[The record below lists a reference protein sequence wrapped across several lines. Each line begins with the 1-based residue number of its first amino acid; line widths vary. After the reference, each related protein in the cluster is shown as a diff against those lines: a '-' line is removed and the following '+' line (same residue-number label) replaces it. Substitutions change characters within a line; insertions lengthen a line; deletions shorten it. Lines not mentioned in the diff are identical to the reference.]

1 MIRFDRPAFRSSFL
15 VGVLALLSIVLA
27 LPGSAASGRDGRA
40 DDGVPAEPTGL
51 RVGVQPG
58 ALEVGVSWDDVPG
71 ATSYSLSWRRPGGG
85 FQPRDAVIATDT
97 EATLAVP
104 DHGLWRLRLQAC
116 NDAGC
121 GPGRAREVA
130 LVQEPIVTGASDPAT
145 GSTLTLTG
153 ACADVTVTVLAS
165 EAEYTSMF
173 LHFDMSDMSDMSM
186 ATDLMITNRQVG
198 STMVLRGLSA
208 GELVLGIRV
217 QETGDVFRTGPAS
230 RNPDGLIH
238 ARISGSTVSFEDYS
252 GGGDEDFND
261 AVLLVTRASCGGSPP
276 PPPPGNTQPDNSG
289 NTPPDSN
296 DGDPPPDSNDG
307 DPPPD
312 SNDGDPPPDSNDGDP
327 PPDSDDGDPP
337 PDSDDGDPPPDSNDG
352 DPPPDSNDGDP
363 PPDSNDGDPPPD
375 SDDGDP
381 PPDSDDGDP
390 PPDSDDGDPPPD
402 SNEGTPPQ
410 EDEGERADTDS
421 CGSSVLPVPPPGG
434 WSYGVSDTSDLAALI
449 AAQRF
454 PVASVWVFDVPT
466 QEFLGHVV
474 GAPEFVNTL
483 DDSSLSPGRVVI
495 MQRSDAPGGV
505 PDEAAPVAADE
516 PKRDAPTVLPVPP
529 PGGWTY
535 GLACTSD
542 LAALIAAQRFP
553 VVSVWVFD
561 AAAQNFLGHGVG
573 QPEFLNTLD
582 ASSLTPGS
590 VVIMRRTGVV
600 PIAPPHQF
608 YGSAAAG
615 SGAAID
621 GELVP
626 DGTVITARNEDGKA
640 VGRTAVTAGDWVIY
654 VYRADA
660 ASVTFSITG
669 SVRSRP
675 YDVVIAARTEVALD
689 LAALDAGGGDG
700 DAAAGDDGDAA
711 ARGPELLPN
720 TGSGGIAGSGGLAGG
735 RGLLALAV
743 ALAVSVALA
752 GMAVVRRT
760 RA

>member
-1 MIRFDRPAFRSSFL
+1 MIRFDRPAFRSSFLAGVL

-27 LPGSAASGRDGRA
+27 LPGSAAAGRDGRA

-51 RVGVQPG
+51 GVGVQPG

-85 FQPRDAVIATDT
+85 FQPGDAVIATDT

-153 ACADVTVTVLAS
+153 VCADVTVTVLAS
-165 EAEYTSMF
+165 EAAYTSMF
-173 LHFDMSDMSDMSM
+173 LHFDMSDMSM

-238 ARISGSTVSFEDYS
+238 AQISGPTVSFEDDS

-261 AVLLVTRASCGGSPP
+261 AVLLVTQASCGGSPP
-276 PPPPGNTQPDNSG
+276 PPPPLPGNTQPDNSG
-289 NTPPDSN
+289 NTPPDSNDGDPPPDFNDGDPPPDFNDGDPPPDFNDGDPPPDFNDGDPPPDSN

-327 PPDSDDGDPP
+327 PPDS
-337 PDSDDGDPPPDSNDG
+337 NDG

-363 PPDSNDGDPPPD
+363 PLDSNDGDPPPD
-375 SDDGDP
+375 S
-381 PPDSDDGDP
+381 
-390 PPDSDDGDPPPD
+390 
-402 SNEGTPPQ
+402 
-410 EDEGERADTDS
+410 
-421 CGSSVLPVPPPGG
+421 
-434 WSYGVSDTSDLAALI
+434 
-449 AAQRF
+449 
-454 PVASVWVFDVPT
+454 
-466 QEFLGHVV
+466 
-474 GAPEFVNTL
+474 
-483 DDSSLSPGRVVI
+483 
-495 MQRSDAPGGV
+495 
-505 PDEAAPVAADE
+505 
-516 PKRDAPTVLPVPP
+516 
-529 PGGWTY
+529 
-535 GLACTSD
+535 
-542 LAALIAAQRFP
+542 
-553 VVSVWVFD
+553 
-561 AAAQNFLGHGVG
+561 
-573 QPEFLNTLD
+573 
-582 ASSLTPGS
+582 
-590 VVIMRRTGVV
+590 
-600 PIAPPHQF
+600 
-608 YGSAAAG
+608 
-615 SGAAID
+615 
-621 GELVP
+621 
-626 DGTVITARNEDGKA
+626 
-640 VGRTAVTAGDWVIY
+640 
-654 VYRADA
+654 
-660 ASVTFSITG
+660 
-669 SVRSRP
+669 
-675 YDVVIAARTEVALD
+675 
-689 LAALDAGGGDG
+689 
-700 DAAAGDDGDAA
+700 DDGDAA

>member
-1 MIRFDRPAFRSSFL
+1 MIRFDRPAFRSSFLAGVL

-27 LPGSAASGRDGRA
+27 LPGSAAAGRDGRA

-51 RVGVQPG
+51 GVGVQPG

-85 FQPRDAVIATDT
+85 FQPGDAVIATDT

-104 DHGLWRLRLQAC
+104 DHGLWWLRLQAC

-153 ACADVTVTVLAS
+153 ACTDVTVTVLAS
-165 EAEYTSMF
+165 EAAYTSMF
-173 LHFDMSDMSDMSM
+173 LHFDMSDMSM

-261 AVLLVTRASCGGSPP
+261 AVLLVTRASCGGSAPPPPPPPAGPPSTPTPPSTSPPPPPPAGPPSTPTPPSTSPP

-289 NTPPDSN
+289 NTPPDS
-296 DGDPPPDSNDG
+296 
-307 DPPPD
+307 
-312 SNDGDPPPDSNDGDP
+312 
-327 PPDSDDGDPP
+327 
-337 PDSDDGDPPPDSNDG
+337 DDGDPPPDSN
-352 DPPPDSNDGDP
+352 
-363 PPDSNDGDPPPD
+363 
-375 SDDGDP
+375 
-381 PPDSDDGDP
+381 
-390 PPDSDDGDPPPD
+390 DGDPPPD

-640 VGRTAVTAGDWVIY
+640 VGRTAVAAGDWVIY

>member
-1 MIRFDRPAFRSSFL
+1 MIRFDRPAFRSWFL

-27 LPGSAASGRDGRA
+27 LPGSAAAGRDGRA

-51 RVGVQPG
+51 GIGVQPG

-71 ATSYSLSWRRPGGG
+71 AMSDSLSWRRPGGG
-85 FQPRDAVIATDT
+85 FQPGDAVIATDT

-153 ACADVTVTVLAS
+153 ACTEITVEVLPS
-165 EAEYTSMF
+165 EALFTSTFMR
-173 LHFDMSDMSDMSM
+173 FDGGTGTS
-186 ATDLMITNRQVG
+186 LNITNHNVG
-198 STMVLRGLSA
+198 STAVLSGLSA
-208 GELVLGIRV
+208 GELVLGIKV
-217 QETGDVFRTGPAS
+217 HETDDTFKTGPGS
-230 RNPDGLIH
+230 GNPDGLIH

-261 AVLLVTRASCGGSPP
+261 AVLLVTPANCVGSPP
-276 PPPPGNTQPDNSG
+276 PPPPPLPPPVDTQPDNSG
-289 NTPPDSN
+289 T
-296 DGDPPPDSNDG
+296 
-307 DPPPD
+307 
-312 SNDGDPPPDSNDGDP
+312 P
-327 PPDSDDGDPP
+327 PPDSD
-337 PDSDDGDPPPDSNDG
+337 
-352 DPPPDSNDGDP
+352 
-363 PPDSNDGDPPPD
+363 DGDPPPD

-402 SNEGTPPQ
+402 SDDGDPPPDSDDGDPPPDSDDGDPSPDSNDGDPPPDSNDGTPPQ
-410 EDEGERADTDS
+410 EDEGERAGTDS

-466 QEFLGHVV
+466 QEFLGHAV

-561 AAAQNFLGHGVG
+561 ADAQNFLGHGVG

-590 VVIMRRTGVV
+590 VVIVRRTGVV

-608 YGSAAAG
+608 SGSAAAG

-640 VGRTAVTAGDWVIY
+640 VGRTAVAAGDWVIY

-660 ASVTFSITG
+660 ASVTFSIPG

-689 LAALDAGGGDG
+689 LAALDAGGG
-700 DAAAGDDGDAA
+700 DGDAA

>member
-1 MIRFDRPAFRSSFL
+1 MIRFDRPAFRSSFLAGVL

-27 LPGSAASGRDGRA
+27 LPGSAAAGRDGRA

-51 RVGVQPG
+51 GVGVQPG

-85 FQPRDAVIATDT
+85 FQPGDAVIATDT

-104 DHGLWRLRLQAC
+104 DHGLWWLRLQAC

-153 ACADVTVTVLAS
+153 ACTDVTVTVLAS
-165 EAEYTSMF
+165 EAAYTSMF
-173 LHFDMSDMSDMSM
+173 LHFDMSDMSM

-261 AVLLVTRASCGGSPP
+261 AVLLVTRASCGGSAPPPPPPPAGPPSTPTPPSTSPPPPPPAGPPSTPTPPSTSPPPPPPAGPPSTPTPPSTSPP

-289 NTPPDSN
+289 NTPPDS
-296 DGDPPPDSNDG
+296 
-307 DPPPD
+307 
-312 SNDGDPPPDSNDGDP
+312 
-327 PPDSDDGDPP
+327 
-337 PDSDDGDPPPDSNDG
+337 DDGDPPPDSN
-352 DPPPDSNDGDP
+352 
-363 PPDSNDGDPPPD
+363 
-375 SDDGDP
+375 
-381 PPDSDDGDP
+381 
-390 PPDSDDGDPPPD
+390 DGDPPPD

-640 VGRTAVTAGDWVIY
+640 VGRTALAAGDWVIY

-752 GMAVVRRT
+752 GMAVGRRT

>member
-1 MIRFDRPAFRSSFL
+1 MIRFDRPAFRSSFLAGVL

-27 LPGSAASGRDGRA
+27 LPGSAAAGRDGRA

-51 RVGVQPG
+51 GVGVQPG

-85 FQPRDAVIATDT
+85 FQPGDAVIATDT

-153 ACADVTVTVLAS
+153 ACTDVTVTVLAS
-165 EAEYTSMF
+165 EAAYTSMF
-173 LHFDMSDMSDMSM
+173 LHFDMSDMSM

-238 ARISGSTVSFEDYS
+238 AQISGSTVSFEDYS

-276 PPPPGNTQPDNSG
+276 PPPPGNT
-289 NTPPDSN
+289 PPDSN
-296 DGDPPPDSNDG
+296 AGDPPPDSNAG

-312 SNDGDPPPDSNDGDP
+312 SNAGDPPPDSNA
-327 PPDSDDGDPP
+327 
-337 PDSDDGDPPPDSNDG
+337 GDPPPDSNAG
-352 DPPPDSNDGDP
+352 DPPPDSNAGDP
-363 PPDSNDGDPPPD
+363 PPDSNAGDPPPD
-375 SDDGDP
+375 SNA
-381 PPDSDDGDP
+381 
-390 PPDSDDGDPPPD
+390 GDPPPD

-615 SGAAID
+615 SGTAID

-640 VGRTAVTAGDWVIY
+640 VGRTAVAAGDWVIY

-700 DAAAGDDGDAA
+700 DAAA
-711 ARGPELLPN
+711 RGPELLPN

>member
-1 MIRFDRPAFRSSFL
+1 MIRFDRPAFRSSFLAGVL

-27 LPGSAASGRDGRA
+27 LPGSAAAGRDGRA

-51 RVGVQPG
+51 GVGVQPG

-85 FQPRDAVIATDT
+85 FQPGDAVIATDT

-104 DHGLWRLRLQAC
+104 DHGLWWLRLQAC

-153 ACADVTVTVLAS
+153 ACTDVTVTVLAS
-165 EAEYTSMF
+165 EAAYTSMF
-173 LHFDMSDMSDMSM
+173 LHFDMSDMSM
-186 ATDLMITNRQVG
+186 ATDLTITNRQVG

-261 AVLLVTRASCGGSPP
+261 AVLLVTRASCGGSQPPPPPAGPPSTPTPPSTSPPPPPPAGPPSTPTPPSTSPP

-289 NTPPDSN
+289 NT
-296 DGDPPPDSNDG
+296 
-307 DPPPD
+307 
-312 SNDGDPPPDSNDGDP
+312 
-327 PPDSDDGDPP
+327 P

-352 DPPPDSNDGDP
+352 DPPPDSNDGD
-363 PPDSNDGDPPPD
+363 S
-375 SDDGDP
+375 
-381 PPDSDDGDP
+381 
-390 PPDSDDGDPPPD
+390 PPD

-474 GAPEFVNTL
+474 GAPEFVNSL
-483 DDSSLSPGRVVI
+483 DDS
-495 MQRSDAPGGV
+495 
-505 PDEAAPVAADE
+505 
-516 PKRDAPTVLPVPP
+516 
-529 PGGWTY
+529 
-535 GLACTSD
+535 LA
-542 LAALIAAQRFP
+542 Q
-553 VVSVWVFD
+553 
-561 AAAQNFLGHGVG
+561 
-573 QPEFLNTLD
+573 
-582 ASSLTPGS
+582 
-590 VVIMRRTGVV
+590 
-600 PIAPPHQF
+600 
-608 YGSAAAG
+608 
-615 SGAAID
+615 
-621 GELVP
+621 
-626 DGTVITARNEDGKA
+626 
-640 VGRTAVTAGDWVIY
+640 
-654 VYRADA
+654 
-660 ASVTFSITG
+660 
-669 SVRSRP
+669 SRP
-675 YDVVIAARTEVALD
+675 RRHHAAER
-689 LAALDAGGGDG
+689 
-700 DAAAGDDGDAA
+700 
-711 ARGPELLPN
+711 R
-720 TGSGGIAGSGGLAGG
+720 AGG
-735 RGLLALAV
+735 R
-743 ALAVSVALA
+743 A
-752 GMAVVRRT
+752 GRGGAGRCG
-760 RA
+760 

>member
-1 MIRFDRPAFRSSFL
+1 MIRFDRPAFRSSLLAGVL

-27 LPGSAASGRDGRA
+27 LPGSAAAGRDGRA

-51 RVGVQPG
+51 GVGVQPG

-85 FQPRDAVIATDT
+85 FQPGDAVIATDT

-145 GSTLTLTG
+145 GSTLTLTD
-153 ACADVTVTVLAS
+153 ACTDVTVTVLAS
-165 EAEYTSMF
+165 EAAYTSMF
-173 LHFDMSDMSDMSM
+173 LHFDMSDMSM

-198 STMVLRGLSA
+198 AAMVLRGLSA

-276 PPPPGNTQPDNSG
+276 PLPPPPPPPPG

-312 SNDGDPPPDSNDGDP
+312 SNDG
-327 PPDSDDGDPP
+327 
-337 PDSDDGDPPPDSNDG
+337 
-352 DPPPDSNDGDP
+352 
-363 PPDSNDGDPPPD
+363 
-375 SDDGDP
+375 
-381 PPDSDDGDP
+381 
-390 PPDSDDGDPPPD
+390 
-402 SNEGTPPQ
+402 TPPQ
-410 EDEGERADTDS
+410 EDEGERANTDS

-615 SGAAID
+615 SGTAID

-640 VGRTAVTAGDWVIY
+640 VGRTAVAAGDWVIY

-700 DAAAGDDGDAA
+700 DAAA
-711 ARGPELLPN
+711 RGPELLPN

>member
-1 MIRFDRPAFRSSFL
+1 MIRFDRPAFRSSFLAGVL

-27 LPGSAASGRDGRA
+27 LPGSAAAGRDGRA

-51 RVGVQPG
+51 GVGVQPG

-85 FQPRDAVIATDT
+85 FQPGDAVIATDT

-153 ACADVTVTVLAS
+153 ACTDVTVTVLAS
-165 EAEYTSMF
+165 EAAYTSMF
-173 LHFDMSDMSDMSM
+173 LHFDMSDMSM

-238 ARISGSTVSFEDYS
+238 AQISGSTVSFEDYS

-276 PPPPGNTQPDNSG
+276 PPPPGNT
-289 NTPPDSN
+289 PPESPAGHA
-296 DGDPPPDSNDG
+296 GDPPPDSNAG

-312 SNDGDPPPDSNDGDP
+312 SNAGDPPPDSNA
-327 PPDSDDGDPP
+327 
-337 PDSDDGDPPPDSNDG
+337 GDPPPDSNAG
-352 DPPPDSNDGDP
+352 DPPPDSNAGDP
-363 PPDSNDGDPPPD
+363 PPDSNAGDPPPD
-375 SDDGDP
+375 SNA
-381 PPDSDDGDP
+381 
-390 PPDSDDGDPPPD
+390 GDPPPD

-615 SGAAID
+615 SGTAID

-640 VGRTAVTAGDWVIY
+640 VGRTAVAAGDWVIY

-700 DAAAGDDGDAA
+700 DAAA
-711 ARGPELLPN
+711 RGPELLPN

>member
-1 MIRFDRPAFRSSFL
+1 
-15 VGVLALLSIVLA
+15 
-27 LPGSAASGRDGRA
+27 
-40 DDGVPAEPTGL
+40 
-51 RVGVQPG
+51 
-58 ALEVGVSWDDVPG
+58 
-71 ATSYSLSWRRPGGG
+71 
-85 FQPRDAVIATDT
+85 
-97 EATLAVP
+97 
-104 DHGLWRLRLQAC
+104 
-116 NDAGC
+116 
-121 GPGRAREVA
+121 
-130 LVQEPIVTGASDPAT
+130 
-145 GSTLTLTG
+145 
-153 ACADVTVTVLAS
+153 
-165 EAEYTSMF
+165 
-173 LHFDMSDMSDMSM
+173 MS
-186 ATDLMITNRQVG
+186 R
-198 STMVLRGLSA
+198 
-208 GELVLGIRV
+208 
-217 QETGDVFRTGPAS
+217 
-230 RNPDGLIH
+230 
-238 ARISGSTVSFEDYS
+238 
-252 GGGDEDFND
+252 
-261 AVLLVTRASCGGSPP
+261 
-276 PPPPGNTQPDNSG
+276 
-289 NTPPDSN
+289 
-296 DGDPPPDSNDG
+296 
-307 DPPPD
+307 
-312 SNDGDPPPDSNDGDP
+312 
-327 PPDSDDGDPP
+327 
-337 PDSDDGDPPPDSNDG
+337 
-352 DPPPDSNDGDP
+352 
-363 PPDSNDGDPPPD
+363 
-375 SDDGDP
+375 
-381 PPDSDDGDP
+381 
-390 PPDSDDGDPPPD
+390 
-402 SNEGTPPQ
+402 
-410 EDEGERADTDS
+410 
-421 CGSSVLPVPPPGG
+421 
-434 WSYGVSDTSDLAALI
+434 
-449 AAQRF
+449 
-454 PVASVWVFDVPT
+454 
-466 QEFLGHVV
+466 
-474 GAPEFVNTL
+474 
-483 DDSSLSPGRVVI
+483 
-495 MQRSDAPGGV
+495 
-505 PDEAAPVAADE
+505 
-516 PKRDAPTVLPVPP
+516 KRDAPTVLPVPP

-640 VGRTAVTAGDWVIY
+640 VGRTAVAAGDWVIY

-752 GMAVVRRT
+752 GMAVGRRT

>member
-1 MIRFDRPAFRSSFL
+1 MIRFDRPAFRSWFL
-15 VGVLALLSIVLA
+15 AGVLALLSIVLA
-27 LPGSAASGRDGRA
+27 LPGSAAAGRDGRA

-51 RVGVQPG
+51 GVGVQPG

-85 FQPRDAVIATDT
+85 FQPGDAVIATDT

-104 DHGLWRLRLQAC
+104 DHGLWRVRLQAC

-153 ACADVTVTVLAS
+153 ACTDVTVTVLAF
-165 EAEYTSMF
+165 EAAYTSMF
-173 LHFDMSDMSDMSM
+173 LHFDMSDMSM

-238 ARISGSTVSFEDYS
+238 ARISGSTVSFEDAS

-261 AVLLVTRASCGGSPP
+261 AVLLVTWASCGGSPP
-276 PPPPGNTQPDNSG
+276 PPQPPPPPPPLPPLPGKTQSDNSG

-296 DGDPPPDSNDG
+296 DGNPPPDSNDG
-307 DPPPD
+307 NPPPD
-312 SNDGDPPPDSNDGDP
+312 SNDGNPPPDSNDGN
-327 PPDSDDGDPP
+327 
-337 PDSDDGDPPPDSNDG
+337 PPPDSNDG
-352 DPPPDSNDGDP
+352 N
-363 PPDSNDGDPPPD
+363 
-375 SDDGDP
+375 
-381 PPDSDDGDP
+381 
-390 PPDSDDGDPPPD
+390 PPPD

-640 VGRTAVTAGDWVIY
+640 VGRTAVAAGDWVIY

>member
-1 MIRFDRPAFRSSFL
+1 MIRFDRPAFRSSFLAGVL

-27 LPGSAASGRDGRA
+27 LPGSAAAGRDGRA
-40 DDGVPAEPTGL
+40 GDGVPAEPTGL
-51 RVGVQPG
+51 GVGVQPG

-85 FQPRDAVIATDT
+85 FQPGDAVIATDT

-104 DHGLWRLRLQAC
+104 DHGLWRVRLQAC

-153 ACADVTVTVLAS
+153 ACTEITVEVLPSDALF
-165 EAEYTSMF
+165 TNTFM
-173 LHFDMSDMSDMSM
+173 HFDGGTGTS
-186 ATDLMITNRQVG
+186 LNITNHNVG
-198 STMVLRGLSA
+198 STAVLRGLSA

-238 ARISGSTVSFEDYS
+238 ARISGSIVSFEDYS

-261 AVLLVTRASCGGSPP
+261 AVLLVTRASCGGSLPPP
-276 PPPPGNTQPDNSG
+276 PPPPGNTQPDNSGNTPPPPPPPGNTQSDNSG

-312 SNDGDPPPDSNDGDP
+312 SN
-327 PPDSDDGDPP
+327 
-337 PDSDDGDPPPDSNDG
+337 
-352 DPPPDSNDGDP
+352 
-363 PPDSNDGDPPPD
+363 
-375 SDDGDP
+375 
-381 PPDSDDGDP
+381 
-390 PPDSDDGDPPPD
+390 
-402 SNEGTPPQ
+402 EGTIPQ
-410 EDEGERADTDS
+410 EDEGERAGTDS

-466 QEFLGHVV
+466 QEFLDHVV

-640 VGRTAVTAGDWVIY
+640 VGRTAVAAGDWVIY

-669 SVRSRP
+669 SVRSKP

-711 ARGPELLPN
+711 ARGPEVLPN

-735 RGLLALAV
+735 HGLLALAV

-752 GMAVVRRT
+752 GVAVVRRT

>member
-1 MIRFDRPAFRSSFL
+1 MIRFDRPAFRSSFLAGVL

-27 LPGSAASGRDGRA
+27 LPGSAAAGRDGRA

-51 RVGVQPG
+51 GVGVQPG

-85 FQPRDAVIATDT
+85 FQPGDAVIATDT

-104 DHGLWRLRLQAC
+104 DHGLWWLRLQAC

-153 ACADVTVTVLAS
+153 ACTDVTVTVLAS
-165 EAEYTSMF
+165 EAAYTSMF
-173 LHFDMSDMSDMSM
+173 LHFDMSDMSM
-186 ATDLMITNRQVG
+186 ATDLTITNRQVG

-261 AVLLVTRASCGGSPP
+261 AVLLVTRASCGGSQPPPPPAGPPSTPTPPSTSPPPPPPAGPPSTPTPPSTSPP

-289 NTPPDSN
+289 NT
-296 DGDPPPDSNDG
+296 
-307 DPPPD
+307 
-312 SNDGDPPPDSNDGDP
+312 
-327 PPDSDDGDPP
+327 P

-352 DPPPDSNDGDP
+352 DPPPDSNDGD
-363 PPDSNDGDPPPD
+363 S
-375 SDDGDP
+375 
-381 PPDSDDGDP
+381 
-390 PPDSDDGDPPPD
+390 PPD

-474 GAPEFVNTL
+474 GAPEFVNSL

-640 VGRTAVTAGDWVIY
+640 VGRTAVAAGDWVIY

-752 GMAVVRRT
+752 GMAVGRRT

>member
-1 MIRFDRPAFRSSFL
+1 MIRFDTPAFRSWFL

-27 LPGSAASGRDGRA
+27 LPGSAAAGRDGRA

-51 RVGVQPG
+51 GIGVQPG

-71 ATSYSLSWRRPGGG
+71 ATSYSLSWRRPGGA
-85 FQPRDAVIATDT
+85 FQPGDAVIATDT

-104 DHGLWRLRLQAC
+104 DHGLWRVRLQAC

-153 ACADVTVTVLAS
+153 ACTDVTVTVLAF
-165 EAEYTSMF
+165 EAAYTSMF
-173 LHFDMSDMSDMSM
+173 LRFDMSDMSM
-186 ATDLMITNRQVG
+186 AINLMITNRQVG

-238 ARISGSTVSFEDYS
+238 ARISGSIVSFEDYS

-261 AVLLVTRASCGGSPP
+261 AVLLVTRASCGGSLPPP
-276 PPPPGNTQPDNSG
+276 PPPPGNTQSDNSGNTPPPPPPPGNTQSDNSGNTPPPPPPPGNTQSDNSG

-296 DGDPPPDSNDG
+296 DGDPPPDS
-307 DPPPD
+307 
-312 SNDGDPPPDSNDGDP
+312 
-327 PPDSDDGDPP
+327 DD
-337 PDSDDGDPPPDSNDG
+337 
-352 DPPPDSNDGDP
+352 
-363 PPDSNDGDPPPD
+363 
-375 SDDGDP
+375 
-381 PPDSDDGDP
+381 
-390 PPDSDDGDPPPD
+390 
-402 SNEGTPPQ
+402 GTPPQ
-410 EDEGERADTDS
+410 EDEGERAGTDS
-421 CGSSVLPVPPPGG
+421 CWSSVLPVPPPGG

-495 MQRSDAPGGV
+495 MQRSDAPRGV
-505 PDEAAPVAADE
+505 PDEAAPVAAVE

-640 VGRTAVTAGDWVIY
+640 VGRTAVAAGDWVIY

-711 ARGPELLPN
+711 ARGPEVLPN
-720 TGSGGIAGSGGLAGG
+720 TGSGGSAGSGGLAGG
-735 RGLLALAV
+735 HGLLALAV

-752 GMAVVRRT
+752 GVAVVRRT

>member
-1 MIRFDRPAFRSSFL
+1 MIRFDRPAFRSSFLAGVL

-27 LPGSAASGRDGRA
+27 LPGSAAAGRDGRA
-40 DDGVPAEPTGL
+40 DDGAPAEPTGL
-51 RVGVQPG
+51 GVGVQPG

-85 FQPRDAVIATDT
+85 FQPGDAVIATDT

-153 ACADVTVTVLAS
+153 ACTDVTVTVLAS
-165 EAEYTSMF
+165 EAAYTSMF
-173 LHFDMSDMSDMSM
+173 LHFDMSDMSM

-217 QETGDVFRTGPAS
+217 QETGNVFRTGPAS

-238 ARISGSTVSFEDYS
+238 ARISGSTVSFEDDS

-261 AVLLVTRASCGGSPP
+261 AVLLVTQASCGGSPAPAPAPAPAPPPAPAPAPP
-276 PPPPGNTQPDNSG
+276 PPPPGNTQPHNSG
-289 NTPPDSN
+289 NTPLDSD
-296 DGDPPPDSNDG
+296 DGDPPPDSD
-307 DPPPD
+307 
-312 SNDGDPPPDSNDGDP
+312 DGDPPPDSNDGDP

-375 SDDGDP
+375 SN
-381 PPDSDDGDP
+381 
-390 PPDSDDGDPPPD
+390 DGDPPPD
-402 SNEGTPPQ
+402 SNDG
-410 EDEGERADTDS
+410 D
-421 CGSSVLPVPPPGG
+421 PPP
-434 WSYGVSDTSDLAALI
+434 
-449 AAQRF
+449 
-454 PVASVWVFDVPT
+454 
-466 QEFLGHVV
+466 
-474 GAPEFVNTL
+474 
-483 DDSSLSPGRVVI
+483 DSNDGDPL
-495 MQRSDAPGGV
+495 
-505 PDEAAPVAADE
+505 PDSNDG
-516 PKRDAPTVLPVPP
+516 DPP
-529 PGGWTY
+529 PD
-535 GLACTSD
+535 S
-542 LAALIAAQRFP
+542 
-553 VVSVWVFD
+553 
-561 AAAQNFLGHGVG
+561 N
-573 QPEFLNTLD
+573 
-582 ASSLTPGS
+582 
-590 VVIMRRTGVV
+590 
-600 PIAPPHQF
+600 
-608 YGSAAAG
+608 
-615 SGAAID
+615 
-621 GELVP
+621 
-626 DGTVITARNEDGKA
+626 
-640 VGRTAVTAGDWVIY
+640 
-654 VYRADA
+654 
-660 ASVTFSITG
+660 
-669 SVRSRP
+669 
-675 YDVVIAARTEVALD
+675 
-689 LAALDAGGGDG
+689 DG
-700 DAAAGDDGDAA
+700 DPPPDSNDGDPPPDSNDGDPPPDSDDGDAA

>member
-15 VGVLALLSIVLA
+15 AGVLVGVLALLSIMLA
-27 LPGSAASGRDGRA
+27 LPGSAAAGRDGRA

-51 RVGVQPG
+51 GVGVQPG

-85 FQPRDAVIATDT
+85 FQPGDAMIATDT

-153 ACADVTVTVLAS
+153 ACTDVTVTVLAS
-165 EAEYTSMF
+165 EAAYTSTF
-173 LHFDMSDMSDMSM
+173 LHFDMSDMSM

-276 PPPPGNTQPDNSG
+276 PPPPPPGNTQPDNSG
-289 NTPPDSN
+289 NTPPDS
-296 DGDPPPDSNDG
+296 
-307 DPPPD
+307 
-312 SNDGDPPPDSNDGDP
+312 
-327 PPDSDDGDPP
+327 
-337 PDSDDGDPPPDSNDG
+337 DDGDPPPDSNAGDPPPDSDAG
-352 DPPPDSNDGDP
+352 DPPPDSNAGDP
-363 PPDSNDGDPPPD
+363 PPDSNA
-375 SDDGDP
+375 
-381 PPDSDDGDP
+381 
-390 PPDSDDGDPPPD
+390 GDPPPD

-535 GLACTSD
+535 GIACTSD

-640 VGRTAVTAGDWVIY
+640 VGRTAV
-654 VYRADA
+654 A

-675 YDVVIAARTEVALD
+675 YDVV
-689 LAALDAGGGDG
+689 
-700 DAAAGDDGDAA
+700 
-711 ARGPELLPN
+711 
-720 TGSGGIAGSGGLAGG
+720 IAGSGGLAGG

>member
-1 MIRFDRPAFRSSFL
+1 MIRFDRPAFRSSFLAGVL

-27 LPGSAASGRDGRA
+27 LPGSAAAGRDGRA
-40 DDGVPAEPTGL
+40 GDGVPAEPTGL
-51 RVGVQPG
+51 GVGVQPG

-85 FQPRDAVIATDT
+85 FQPGDAVIATDT

-104 DHGLWRLRLQAC
+104 DHGLWRVRLQAC

-153 ACADVTVTVLAS
+153 ACTEITVEVLPSDALF
-165 EAEYTSMF
+165 TNTFM
-173 LHFDMSDMSDMSM
+173 HFDGGTGTS
-186 ATDLMITNRQVG
+186 LNITNHNVG
-198 STMVLRGLSA
+198 STAVLRGLSA

-238 ARISGSTVSFEDYS
+238 ARISGSIVSFEDYS

-261 AVLLVTRASCGGSPP
+261 AVLLVTRASCGGSLPPP
-276 PPPPGNTQPDNSG
+276 PPPPGNTQPDNSGNTPPPPPPPGNTQSDNSG

-312 SNDGDPPPDSNDGDP
+312 SNDGDPPPDSN
-327 PPDSDDGDPP
+327 
-337 PDSDDGDPPPDSNDG
+337 
-352 DPPPDSNDGDP
+352 
-363 PPDSNDGDPPPD
+363 
-375 SDDGDP
+375 
-381 PPDSDDGDP
+381 
-390 PPDSDDGDPPPD
+390 
-402 SNEGTPPQ
+402 EGTIPQ
-410 EDEGERADTDS
+410 EDEGERAGTDS

-466 QEFLGHVV
+466 QEFLDHVV

-640 VGRTAVTAGDWVIY
+640 VGRTAVAAGDWVIY

-669 SVRSRP
+669 SVRSKP

-711 ARGPELLPN
+711 ARGPEVLPN
-720 TGSGGIAGSGGLAGG
+720 TGSG
-735 RGLLALAV
+735 RHRRQ
-743 ALAVSVALA
+743 
-752 GMAVVRRT
+752 RRT
-760 RA
+760 RWRARSPGAGGGPRGQRGAGWRGRRAAHARLSVGGASAGRLNRRRADRTPR